1 MAPIRNMRSN
11 VYGLV
16 VLKPITFMVL
26 ALGLFINDAHAK
38 NMPPLSTIQNWV
50 SSIDTNLQSLP
61 HVQPILKMRY
71 MQNDSNQNIKR
82 SYLPING
89 TELVI
94 TMSKSLS
101 EMMLKK
107 MDALWKLVSAA
118 ESAAAAYQWNKNLV
132 KESVNY
138 VSSKDSHQ
146 NLTLTYVERFKKE
159 VNFNTSS
166 VHIPVEIYDGD
177 IEILNGLNWSA
188 ALDEQF
194 AKNYNNDSDIL
205 WQYFG
210 SHTGFMRSFP
220 AATWPQ
226 TPPVDLYDV
235 RRQSWYTQGS
245 SSPKDMMILID
256 KSGSTHGQSLQLM
269 KNAVKSILDTLG
281 ENDFVNIIAFGEK
294 PEFVSTCF
302 NHTAFVQ
309 ANFRNK
315 KRLEKDVDLIKASG
329 QADFSK
335 AIQFAFEKF
344 QEFNN
349 ATDPSL
355 NIGANCNKVI
365 MLLTD
370 GGTDTAESVFEKYN
384 WPEKSVRVFTYAVGP
399 TPNPVHA
406 IRWMA
411 CANRGFFSQIP
422 AMGAIRAKV
431 QAYTKNLTK
440 TMQLSGAQHILWEG
454 TVDPREYIP
463 VLSRPQVI
471 QNKKT
476 FEWGNIY
483 EDYMG
488 LGLMTTVTLP
498 VYNRSLGSSNQTILG
513 VMGIDVTTSKLEAMT
528 PFDKIGPNGYSFAIN
543 PNGYVVF
550 HPNLLPTG
558 KSVKEPPN
566 IDMLELEIDEDN
578 PELADLRSK
587 MIDSKTG
594 NQTTK
599 TLFLSPDQRYVTFD
613 TATYWYTDISNTS
626 FRLAI
631 TVPKYQT
638 KWQNFSADFKKINL
652 SNINT
657 DHFAVLVAPW
667 NYHKNLTKQK
677 NLSLAD
683 VKNLLA
689 KDPNPENWNL
699 NLLYHL
705 AWDESI
711 LGDSSI
717 QDFLLK
723 FYNNTNTTD
732 LKEEKNGVFIM
743 TNGGITLV
751 SPKSK
756 AKYFEGDHDPRNS
769 SIYKRAQHYDKC
781 IFMADYI
788 EGPRSNTSAEPDIT
802 MACAVVYLEKDNI
815 VDKPAVVGEWI
826 SHSVIIDLVK
836 NASKIEPNFLTCSDT
851 TELHCYLVDEG
862 GFLVASNADNALENI
877 GRFFGEVEPAIF
889 MQLDGDLFNKA
900 KQYDF
905 QALCSPETDTASA
918 AFRGFTIPTMSMF
931 FEVLNVGWWT
941 SKVTWA
947 YSSFNFFSWLFSP
960 TIEVLADSDEEN
972 KEEECVKQIQQ
983 YYIKDESR
991 PESDWKVECFNYTRI
1006 FKVFKLSHSN
1016 LLFIVAEPVGETER
1030 CEDSLIY
1037 QKPSRVSEDDEETIV
1052 CSMAQNPRKRL
1063 RPYQCYHHDP
1073 REDDSQCGCVNIK
1086 ASVMSVMI
1094 AVVVVMWQW
1103 TTQPRIEILCWLS
1116 TC

>member
-1 MAPIRNMRSN
+1 
-11 VYGLV
+11 
-16 VLKPITFMVL
+16 
-26 ALGLFINDAHAK
+26 
-38 NMPPLSTIQNWV
+38 
-50 SSIDTNLQSLP
+50 
-61 HVQPILKMRY
+61 MRY

-431 QAYTKNLTK
+431 Q
-440 TMQLSGAQHILWEG
+440 
-454 TVDPREYIP
+454 EYIP

-599 TLFLSPDQRYVTFD
+599 TLFLSPDQV
-613 TATYWYTDISNTS
+613 N
-626 FRLAI
+626 
-631 TVPKYQT
+631 
-638 KWQNFSADFKKINL
+638 
-652 SNINT
+652 
-657 DHFAVLVAPW
+657 HFLIP
-667 NYHKNLTKQK
+667 
-677 NLSLAD
+677 
-683 VKNLLA
+683 
-689 KDPNPENWNL
+689 
-699 NLLYHL
+699 
-705 AWDESI
+705 
-711 LGDSSI
+711 
-717 QDFLLK
+717 
-723 FYNNTNTTD
+723 
-732 LKEEKNGVFIM
+732 
-743 TNGGITLV
+743 
-751 SPKSK
+751 
-756 AKYFEGDHDPRNS
+756 
-769 SIYKRAQHYDKC
+769 
-781 IFMADYI
+781 
-788 EGPRSNTSAEPDIT
+788 
-802 MACAVVYLEKDNI
+802 
-815 VDKPAVVGEWI
+815 
-826 SHSVIIDLVK
+826 
-836 NASKIEPNFLTCSDT
+836 
-851 TELHCYLVDEG
+851 
-862 GFLVASNADNALENI
+862 
-877 GRFFGEVEPAIF
+877 
-889 MQLDGDLFNKA
+889 LF
-900 KQYDF
+900 
-905 QALCSPETDTASA
+905 
-918 AFRGFTIPTMSMF
+918 
-931 FEVLNVGWWT
+931 
-941 SKVTWA
+941 
-947 YSSFNFFSWLFSP
+947 
-960 TIEVLADSDEEN
+960 
-972 KEEECVKQIQQ
+972 
-983 YYIKDESR
+983 
-991 PESDWKVECFNYTRI
+991 
-1006 FKVFKLSHSN
+1006 
-1016 LLFIVAEPVGETER
+1016 
-1030 CEDSLIY
+1030 
-1037 QKPSRVSEDDEETIV
+1037 
-1052 CSMAQNPRKRL
+1052 
-1063 RPYQCYHHDP
+1063 
-1073 REDDSQCGCVNIK
+1073 
-1086 ASVMSVMI
+1086 
-1094 AVVVVMWQW
+1094 
-1103 TTQPRIEILCWLS
+1103 
-1116 TC
+1116 